1 MSIPLPIPFFKHP
14 SIVWR
19 GLKYTT
25 LFSLSRISYFFN
37 MCDMSQP
44 QFLLF
49 PPKSDRGLLFK
60 TLFSFIMY
68 HISSTCVM
76 SQPQFLLFPP
86 KSDRGL
92 LFKTLFS
99 FIMYHISSNTWVG
112 PFPCLPFCSPKYFPT
127 HSICC
132 FSHRFP
138 FLKTKCY
145 PPPSLNICCHME

>member
-19 GLKYTT
+19 GLKYKT

-49 PPKSDRGLLFK
+49 PPKSDRGLHYDPVQDSL
-60 TLFSFIMY
+60 
-68 HISSTCVM
+68 
-76 SQPQFLLFPP
+76 QFYYVSYF
-86 KSDRGL
+86 
-92 LFKTLFS
+92 F
-99 FIMYHISSNTWVG
+99 NTWVG
-112 PFPCLPFCSPKYFPT
+112 PFPCLPFCSPKYFPA

-145 PPPSLNICCHME
+145 PPPLPEYMLPHGIDFLSCEIYTNSFNFNNL